1 MACQTTRQRK
11 MVKSDFEQRYQEL
24 FRRYHSNLL
33 FYATRM
39 VGVVEAE
46 DVVQDVFVELWRR
59 QGDVEMGDDIQAF
72 LYKAVY
78 TRSLNVLKHRA
89 VVDSHEEAMLAIG
102 MRRAE
107 YYAQEE
113 SEVVKRIE
121 DRELRGRLSRAI
133 SELPEKCR
141 VVFKL
146 SYLHDMKNKDIAQ
159 LLKVSPRTVEAHMYK
174 ALRYLRSRLMR
185 RY

>member
-1 MACQTTRQRK
+1 MKA
-11 MVKSDFEQRYQEL
+11 DFEDNYKAL
-24 FRRYHSNLL
+24 FRRYHANLL
-33 FYATRM
+33 FYATRL
-39 VGVVEAE
+39 VGEVEAE

-59 QGDVEMGDDIQAF
+59 RNEVEIGDDIQAF

-89 VVDSHEEAMLAIG
+89 VVGNHEELMLAIG
-102 MRRAE
+102 QKRAE
-107 YYAQEE
+107 YYASEE

-121 DRELRGRLSRAI
+121 DRELRSTLSRAI
-133 SELPEKCR
+133 GELPDKCR

-174 ALRYLRSRLMR
+174 ALRYLRNKLIGVAKK
-185 RY
+185 

>member
-1 MACQTTRQRK
+1 
-11 MVKSDFEQRYQEL
+11 MVKADFEDKYRAL

-33 FYATRM
+33 FYATRL
-39 VGVVEAE
+39 VGEVEAE

-59 QGDVEMGDDIQAF
+59 QDEVEMGDDIQAF

-89 VVDSHEEAMLAIG
+89 VVGNHEEMMLAIG
-102 MRRAE
+102 QKRAE
-107 YYAQEE
+107 YYARED

-121 DRELRGRLSRAI
+121 DRELRNTLRKVIG
-133 SELPEKCR
+133 ELPEKCR

-146 SYLHDMKNKDIAQ
+146 SYLHDMKNKAIAQ

-174 ALRYLRSRLMR
+174 ALRYLRSRLMNR
-185 RY
+185 T

>member
-1 MACQTTRQRK
+1 
-11 MVKSDFEQRYQEL
+11 MVKADFEDNYRAL

-33 FYATRM
+33 FYATRF
-39 VGVVEAE
+39 VGEVEAE

-59 QGDVEMGDDIQAF
+59 QVEIGDDIQAF

-89 VVDSHEEAMLAIG
+89 VVGNHEEMMLAIG
-102 MRRAE
+102 QKRAE
-107 YYAQEE
+107 YYAHEDG
-113 SEVVKRIE
+113 EVVKRME
-121 DRELRGRLSRAI
+121 DRELRSTLRRAI
-133 SELPEKCR
+133 GELPEKCR

-159 LLKVSPRTVEAHMYK
+159 ILKVSPRTVEAHMYK
-174 ALRYLRSRLMR
+174 ALRYLRSRLMNKV
-185 RY
+185 

>member
-1 MACQTTRQRK
+1 
-11 MVKSDFEQRYQEL
+11 MVKADFEDKYRAL

-33 FYATRM
+33 FYATRL
-39 VGVVEAE
+39 VGEVEAE

-59 QGDVEMGDDIQAF
+59 QDEVVIGDDIQAF

-78 TRSLNVLKHRA
+78 TRSLNVLKHRTVA
-89 VVDSHEEAMLAIG
+89 GNHEEILLAIG
-102 MRRAE
+102 KKRAE
-107 YYAQEE
+107 YYAHEE
-113 SEVVKRIE
+113 SEVVKRME
-121 DRELRGRLSRAI
+121 DRELRKTLSRAI
-133 SELPEKCR
+133 GELPEKCR

-174 ALRYLRSRLMR
+174 ALRYLRSRLKR
-185 RY
+185 S

>member
-1 MACQTTRQRK
+1 
-11 MVKSDFEQRYQEL
+11 MVKADFEDKYREL
-24 FRRYHSNLL
+24 YRCYHANLL

-39 VGVVEAE
+39 VGDVEAE

-59 QGDVEMGDDIQAF
+59 RSEVEMGDDIQAF

-89 VVDSHEEAMLAIG
+89 VVGSHEETMLAIG

-107 YYAQEE
+107 YYVHEE

-121 DRELRGRLSRAI
+121 DRELRSRIARAI
-133 SELPEKCR
+133 GELPDKCR
-141 VVFKL
+141 EVFKL

-174 ALRYLRSRLMR
+174 ALRCLRSRLTR
-185 RY
+185 HYE